1 MVFKPSVI
9 QPLYVQCFHF
19 VKTKAYKVMLQ
30 YSSYYIGFFDYDM
43 SYIVALFICLLF
55 PSFQHWTYFTHRAL
69 CSPSSN
75 PFILVKVREKG
86 FNLRIVYDDSWSRS
100 KNRSYLNYLYLY
112 IGVKIFRV
120 KSDITDCSQ
129 NRCKLWCQTKNP
141 LHYLFFICIWF
152 MKFYIR
158 LCYN

>member
-1 MVFKPSVI
+1 
-9 QPLYVQCFHF
+9 
-19 VKTKAYKVMLQ
+19 MLQ

-86 FNLRIVYDDSWSRS
+86 FNLRIVYDELENKAKEYDNSIIIDTS
-100 KNRSYLNYLYLY
+100 
-112 IGVKIFRV
+112 
-120 KSDITDCSQ
+120 SDISV
-129 NRCKLWCQTKNP
+129 NKGIEKILK
-141 LHYLFFICIWF
+141 
-152 MKFYIR
+152 YIQQDKKI
-158 LCYN
+158 

>member
-19 VKTKAYKVMLQ
+19 VKNKAYKVMLQ
-30 YSSYYIGFFDYDM
+30 YSSYYIGFFGLWYELYC
-43 SYIVALFICLLF
+43 SFIYLLTISFVSALDILH
-55 PSFQHWTYFTHRAL
+55 PRAL

-129 NRCKLWCQTKNP
+129 NRCKLWCQTKKL
-141 LHYLFFICIWF
+141 LHHLFLVVFDLWNFI
-152 MKFYIR
+152 
-158 LCYN
+158 

>member
-19 VKTKAYKVMLQ
+19 VKNKAYKVMLQ

-86 FNLRIVYDDSWSRS
+86 FNLRIVYDDS
-100 KNRSYLNYLYLY
+100 
-112 IGVKIFRV
+112 
-120 KSDITDCSQ
+120 
-129 NRCKLWCQTKNP
+129 
-141 LHYLFFICIWF
+141 
-152 MKFYIR
+152 
-158 LCYN
+158 